1 MRSSYSAMLMGA
13 LLFGAAAAKE
23 PAADS
28 RYVNVSGRLENLFDY
43 ESTNDPDDLL
53 GHGWMTAKLHVA
65 RVLSGPRLPP
75 VIIVQYFGPTFI
87 KDGKMPLKLRP
98 RNGEIYQIGR
108 ASWRISWC
116 GYVLVSTVA
125 ETIKKKKLNKKN

>member
-43 ESTNDPDDLL
+43 ESTNAPDDLL
-53 GHGWMTAKLHVA
+53 GHGWMTSKFHVG
-65 RVLSGPRLPP
+65 RVLSVPRLPP
-75 VIIVQYFGPTFI
+75 AI
-87 KDGKMPLKLRP
+87 KRTEERREGKEGVNDEIPGSPQPLK
-98 RNGEIYQIGR
+98 
-108 ASWRISWC
+108 
-116 GYVLVSTVA
+116 
-125 ETIKKKKLNKKN
+125 K

>member
-53 GHGWMTAKLHVA
+53 GHGWMTAKFHVA

-75 VIIVQYFGPTFI
+75 VIIVQYFGHTFRSEEHTSELQSL
-87 KDGKMPLKLRP
+87 M
-98 RNGEIYQIGR
+98 
-108 ASWRISWC
+108 RISYAVFC
-116 GYVLVSTVA
+116 LKT
-125 ETIKKKKLNKKN
+125 KK